1 MATSSPLSSLRV
13 RLILLHAAAVTLV
26 VAVFGTAVCYMF
38 WRSLVAQVDADVV
51 QHAQQ
56 LAASLKPASD
66 GTFDLNLSADA
77 RAYFSQE
84 QADRPYYGLWT
95 PDGRPI
101 DVSDARAVS
110 QQPGFI
116 GTRTNGSLR
125 EFVMDGPAGTT
136 LLVGRGLEGVSAEV
150 RALAATVAAAG
161 AGAAILSI
169 LIGWVLAGRALA
181 PIARISGTAR
191 AMVDG
196 DLAARIP
203 VADTDAE
210 LGQLAQAL
218 NSAFDR
224 LRDASEQ
231 VRRFTADASHELRT
245 PVAALHAET
254 EWALDR
260 VRSDEAYR
268 ESLATCRAAALRIG
282 RVVDGLLTLARADAH
297 QLLPVRAP
305 FDVASAVHEVVAL
318 ARPVAEQRSVQVDA
332 EVDPTTVV
340 GDREQLQQAISNL
353 VMNGVYYNRPGGSV
367 TVRGGRRDE
376 EFVLNVRDTG
386 IGIPAADASHVF
398 ERFYRI
404 DGSRGVTDGAGLGLP
419 IARWIVEQHGGSLR
433 LEVSSEAGSEFVMR
447 LPIDRARLQP
457 R

>member
-38 WRSLVAQVDADVV
+38 WRSLVVQVDADIT

-56 LAASLKPASD
+56 LAASLEPASD
-66 GTFDLNLSADA
+66 GTFDVNLSADL

-84 QADRPYYGLWT
+84 LADRPYYGLWT
-95 PDGRPI
+95 ADGRPI
-101 DVSDARAVS
+101 DISDGRVAPERPVTSGAR
-110 QQPGFI
+110 
-116 GTRTNGSLR
+116 TRAGGR
-125 EFVMDGPAGTT
+125 EVVVAGPAATT
-136 LLVGRGLEGVSAEV
+136 LLVGRGLAAVSADV

-161 AGAAILSI
+161 AGAAILSV

-224 LRDASEQ
+224 LRDASAQ

-245 PVAALHAET
+245 PLAALLAET
-254 EWALDR
+254 EWALER

-268 ESLATCRAAALRIG
+268 DSLATCRAAAIRIG
-282 RVVDGLLTLARADAH
+282 RLVDGLLTLARADAD
-297 QLLPVRAP
+297 QLLAVRAP
-305 FDVASAVHEVVAL
+305 FDVRAAVDEVVAL
-318 ARPVAEQRSVQVDA
+318 ARPVAEHRGVQVQA
-332 EVDPTTVV
+332 AVEPVTVV

-353 VMNGVYYNRPGGSV
+353 VINGVYYNRPNGRV
-367 TVRGGRRDE
+367 TVRGEREDG
-376 EFVLNVRDTG
+376 EFVLRVCDTG

-398 ERFYRI
+398 ERFYRV

-419 IARWIVEQHGGSLR
+419 IARWIVEQHGGSL
-433 LEVSSEAGSEFVMR
+433 LLAVSSEAGSEFVMR
-447 LPIDRARLQP
+447 LPIDRGRAG
-457 R
+457 